1 MKVFTFFVLALL
13 VLTPLSYYLMLGI
26 NNVIWAYKGL
36 KVDKDSPEYRK
47 RKLIL
52 KVLSLPTAIFVLYLI

>member
-47 RKLIL
+47 RKMIL